1 MKKFVAVLSIAGV
14 VAVLAAA
21 APKDVATGV
30 FAPLEKGQVVALKE
44 TPGGYQIGV
53 VPGVELAYKVVEVG
67 GDYVVLADAA
77 GVTETRIPVYAVKAV
92 TVTRLPGK

>member
-1 MKKFVAVLSIAGV
+1 MQKLVAVSVVAGV

-21 APKDVATGV
+21 APKGEKAGV
-30 FAPLEKGQVVALKE
+30 FAPLGKGQKVALKE
-44 TPGGYQIGV
+44 TPGGYTITAM
-53 VPGVELAYKVVEVG
+53 PGVDLAYKVVEVG
-67 GDYVVLADAA
+67 ADYIVVVDAA

>member
-1 MKKFVAVLSIAGV
+1 MNKLVAVSVVVGA

-21 APKDVATGV
+21 APRGEKVGV
-30 FAPLEKGQVVALKE
+30 FAPLEKNRKVSLKE

-53 VPGVELAYKVVEVG
+53 VPGVELTHTVVEVG
-67 GDYVVLADAA
+67 ADYVVVADAA
-77 GVTETRIPVYAVKAV
+77 GVTETRIPVYAVRAV